1 MTTTNDT
8 RPVPP
13 DTPSRHDR
21 TWVRLLPG
29 LLVAGA
35 GIAAA
40 AAIAPLVPALSTLT
54 VAVVLGVV
62 LGNTRLLPAS
72 ARPGLAWA
80 TRGMLRAGVVL
91 LGLQLA
97 VDQVIGLGAGT
108 VLAIVITVAV
118 TFAGTC
124 LLGRLLGVSHG
135 LTMLVATG
143 FSICGASA
151 IAAMEGVVRRKDSEV
166 ATAIALVT
174 LYGSIAIVAVPLAGP
189 LLGLHGDAL
198 GAWAGVSVHEVA
210 QVVAAASPAG
220 AAAVATAAGVKLS
233 RVVLLAPLVAGVS
246 VRERRV
252 PETQGRKPPLVPV
265 FVLGFLAMIGVR
277 STGVLPVAALDV
289 AATVTSLLLAG
300 ALFGLGCGVRPRE
313 LVRSGPR
320 ALLLGLGATVLIGAT
335 GYASLALLG

>member
-1 MTTTNDT
+1 M
-8 RPVPP
+8 PP
-13 DTPSRHDR
+13 APRSRHDHPR
-21 TWVRLLPG
+21 TRLLPG

-35 GIAAA
+35 GIAVAA
-40 AAIAPLVPALSTLT
+40 GIAPLVPALSALT
-54 VAVVLGVV
+54 VAVVLGVL
-62 LGNTRLLPAS
+62 LGNTRLLPES

-80 TRGMLRAGVVL
+80 TRRMLRAGVVL

-97 VDQVIGLGAGT
+97 VDQVVGLGAGT
-108 VLAIVITVAV
+108 VLAIVVTVAV

-124 LLGRLLGVSHG
+124 LLGRLLGVSRG

-174 LYGSIAIVAVPLAGP
+174 LYGSIAIVAVPLAAP
-189 LLGLHGDAL
+189 LLGLHGEAL

-220 AAAVATAAGVKLS
+220 AAAVATAAVVKLS

-246 VRERRV
+246 VLQRRDGA
-252 PETQGRKPPLVPV
+252 TSSRRLPLVPV

-277 STGVLPVAALDV
+277 STGLLPDVALDV
-289 AATVTSLLLAG
+289 TATVTSLLLAG
-300 ALFGLGCGVRPRE
+300 ALFGLGCGVRLRE
-313 LVRSGPR
+313 LVRTGPR